1 VTRWPRCALAV
12 AAATA
17 VGLLGAGYW
26 IPAKAALAQTLLER
40 AWVRERNGTDQARP
54 WPWADTAPV
63 ARLVIPALGASWV
76 VLAGASGRNL
86 AFAPAQL
93 DGSAA
98 PGTAGAMV
106 VAGHRDTHFR
116 VLEQVET
123 GMELTLED
131 SEGGRHRYRISRIEI
146 VDASRARLRL
156 DLPLP
161 VLVLTTCFPFDALT
175 AGGPLRFVVTADWVG
190 TVAAGAQ
197 GL

>member
-1 VTRWPRCALAV
+1 
-12 AAATA
+12 
-17 VGLLGAGYW
+17 
-26 IPAKAALAQTLLER
+26 
-40 AWVRERNGTDQARP
+40 
-54 WPWADTAPV
+54 
-63 ARLVIPALGASWV
+63 
-76 VLAGASGRNL
+76 
-86 AFAPAQL
+86 
-93 DGSAA
+93 
-98 PGTAGAMV
+98 MV

-161 VLVLTTCFPFDALT
+161 VLVLTTCYPFDALT

-190 TVAAGAQ
+190 SVAAGGR